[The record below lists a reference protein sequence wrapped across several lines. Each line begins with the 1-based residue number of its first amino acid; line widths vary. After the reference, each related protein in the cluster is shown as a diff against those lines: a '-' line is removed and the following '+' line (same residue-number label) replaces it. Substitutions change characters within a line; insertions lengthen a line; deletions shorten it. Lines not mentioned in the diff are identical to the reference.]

1 MSTVKL
7 ESADVEQ
14 LYRDLQRLKDKL
26 AELQILS
33 IREQDSAVELYEATT
48 QVSQMVNNLQSA
60 VTKHQNV
67 HFT

>member
-48 QVSQMVNNLQSA
+48 QVSQMVNNLQSS

>member
-26 AELQILS
+26 AFLS
-33 IREQDSAVELYEATT
+33 IRIDSAVELYEATT
-48 QVSQMVNNLQSA
+48 QVSQMVNNLQSS